1 MTQSL
6 KLLLLVCLQDRVQ
19 SAEHVCLQ
27 ERVQSVEHALVLLG
41 LSAEISVGKHLLCL
55 CEDLDSIWS
64 THRKG
69 SV

>member
-1 MTQSL
+1 MYWRLGVTQSL
-6 KLLLLVCLQDRVQ
+6 KLLLLVCLQDK
-19 SAEHVCLQ
+19 
-27 ERVQSVEHALVLLG
+27 VQSVEHVLVLLG
-41 LSAEISVGKHLLCL
+41 FSAENSVGKHLPCL